1 MLRYVVRHRASL
13 RLGGLAVVLF
23 GMAAAQA
30 ADALTRR
37 EAMTAGGRAN
47 QTIVVRE
54 HAGWNAAC
62 DAIASPALV
71 LDMPPRH
78 GRVCARAETITI
90 RSLYAGTEDQCI
102 GKRVRG
108 MRLEYRPDAG
118 FSGDDELRYA
128 VQYPSVRRTITV
140 SVTVAAEGAARP
152 VAALPIPPR
161 QTAGP
166 MPPCMELVF

>member
-1 MLRYVVRHRASL
+1 MLRYHTHHRATFYV
-13 RLGGLAVVLF
+13 GIFTVALF

-30 ADALTRR
+30 GDTPTRR
-37 EAMTAGGRAN
+37 EAMTAAGRVD

-62 DAIASPALV
+62 DTIASPH
-71 LDMPPRH
+71 H
-78 GRVCARAETITI
+78 GRVCARAETITV

-108 MRLEYRPDAG
+108 VRLEYRPDAG

-128 VQYPSVRRTITV
+128 VQYPSIRRAITV
-140 SVTVAAEGAARP
+140 SVTVAAEGAAQP
-152 VAALPIPPR
+152 VAAALPVPPR

-166 MPPCMELVF
+166 VPPCMELVF